1 MHNADKQLELDKGN
15 AGEEQGAALTSQLIP
30 KSFWLGGLQI
40 EVQFDTTLCR
50 NRKVLGEARYPTQCI
65 VLDPSVSGLQ
75 QLEQAY
81 YHELTHWILFIMNET
96 DLRNNEKFVDL
107 FAHFLYQARV
117 TEGREVP
124 GKR

>member
-1 MHNADKQLELDKGN
+1 MEETTKQIEVIEGQATGTSGN
-15 AGEEQGAALTSQLIP
+15 PVESSIIP
-30 KSFWLGGLQI
+30 DSFMLGGLQI
-40 EVQFDTTLCR
+40 EVQFDPSLCR
-50 NRKVLGEARYPTQCI
+50 NRKVLGEARYPAQQI